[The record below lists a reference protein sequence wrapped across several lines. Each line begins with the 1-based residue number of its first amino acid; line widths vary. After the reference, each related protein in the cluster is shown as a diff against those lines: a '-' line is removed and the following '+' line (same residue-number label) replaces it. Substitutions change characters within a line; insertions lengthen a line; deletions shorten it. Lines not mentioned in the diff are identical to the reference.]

1 MGGNSMEELSRYHIV
16 SCGDEFAVFFFKE
29 LFENIDAETETGE
42 SPRKDSEPK
51 TDATEPQTEPSR
63 KRSSIVILDGE
74 ELKSS
79 RENMSRRTL

>member
-1 MGGNSMEELSRYHIV
+1 MSGNSIEELSRYHIV
-16 SCGDEFAVFFFKE
+16 SCGDEFAVLFFKK

-42 SPRKDSEPK
+42 SHSKDSEPK

-74 ELKSS
+74 EI
-79 RENMSRRTL
+79 EEF